1 MHAFNKKPLAGGEGL
16 TTPCKI
22 FFLECLALRRHVLR
36 LQPFRALLY
45 LEFYSLSFIE

>member
-1 MHAFNKKPLAGGEGL
+1 MHGVEQKPLAGNEGL

-22 FFLECLALRRHVLR
+22 CFFECLALRRHVLR
-36 LQPFRALLY
+36 LQSFRSLLY